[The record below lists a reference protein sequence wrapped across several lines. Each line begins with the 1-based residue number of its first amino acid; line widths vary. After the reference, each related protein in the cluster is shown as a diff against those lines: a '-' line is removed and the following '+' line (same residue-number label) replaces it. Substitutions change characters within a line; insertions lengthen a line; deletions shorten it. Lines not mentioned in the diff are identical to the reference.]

1 MTPCLTCGRWHGW
14 VHAHARGRGAPTREL
29 TQPAPF
35 DLATEKRGQQ
45 HQQQLSARLKEEE
58 EAAARARRV
67 QAQPLP
73 CSTDAPVVAHRPE
86 PKPLTMPKPFD
97 MKSEV
102 RSAG

>member
-1 MTPCLTCGRWHGW
+1 MAPCLTCGRWHGW

-73 CSTDAPVVAHRPE
+73 CSTDAPVVPHRPE

-102 RSAG
+102 RRAG